1 MTENRIRLYHTGYQ
15 EIPQPDVRYGRRNA
29 DFGQGFYTTRDE
41 EFAKRWAKEQK
52 GMQVFMNTYELDLS
66 GLSVLTLERD
76 DRWFDYVFRN
86 RAGKEDLHPGIDVI
100 TGPIANDTL
109 FDTLGILT
117 SGLLPPEKALKLM
130 MIGPSYVQTVL
141 KTEKAA
147 SHLVWLGSKVLAP
160 DELAS
165 CREVFL
171 REEAA
176 YQTAFA
182 QCMESL

>member
-1 MTENRIRLYHTGYQ
+1 MESKIRLYHTGYQ
-15 EIPQPDVRYGRRNA
+15 EIPQPDIRYGRRNA

-41 EFAKRWAKEQK
+41 EFARRWAKEKK
-52 GMQVFMNTYELDLS
+52 GMQVFVNTYDLDLS
-66 GLSVLTLERD
+66 GLSVLRLDRD
-76 DRWFDYVFRN
+76 EAWFEYIFRN
-86 RAGKEDLHPGIDVI
+86 RAGKEDIHPDIDVI

-117 SGLLPPEKALKLM
+117 SGLLPAQKALKLM
-130 MIGPSYVQTVL
+130 MIGPSYIQTVL

-147 SHLVWLGSKVLAP
+147 SHLVWISSEVLP
-160 DELAS
+160 PEDLSS

-176 YQTAFA
+176 YQTEFA
-182 QCMESL
+182 QCLENM